1 MKPNPKKYYITI
13 GSTIYSLTQKQY
25 NKAFALINQ
34 LSSNEDAFFEGLDYV
49 REVGRKEFELDGMYN
64 Y

>member
-13 GSTIYSLTQKQY
+13 GNTIYSLTQKQY
-25 NKAFALINQ
+25 DKAMSMIGD
-34 LSSNEDAFFEGLDYV
+34 LSKNEDKFFEGLDYV
-49 REVGRKEFELDGMYN
+49 QEVGRKEFELDGMYN